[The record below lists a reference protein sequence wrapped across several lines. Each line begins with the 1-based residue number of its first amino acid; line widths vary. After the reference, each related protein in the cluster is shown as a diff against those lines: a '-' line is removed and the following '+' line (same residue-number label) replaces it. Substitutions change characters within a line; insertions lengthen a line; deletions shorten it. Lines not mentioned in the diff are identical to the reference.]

1 MTKPTAGRSAFEVE
15 LVALLPHVRAFG
27 RALSGSAVQGDDLAQ
42 EALSRAWAHQQSYQ
56 MGTNLKAWVFMILR
70 NQFYSNKR
78 RDWRSVELDPEVAE
92 RTLIG
97 TDDPTQVI
105 QLDELRRAL
114 AMLPVDQREALILIA
129 AAGVSYEEAA
139 SITGVAAGTVK
150 SRVSRARSRLAAIYA
165 EGVIVADGG
174 VPSAAMTGILDE
186 AASVRRRGCD

>member
-1 MTKPTAGRSAFEVE
+1 
-15 LVALLPHVRAFG
+15 
-27 RALSGSAVQGDDLAQ
+27 
-42 EALSRAWAHQQSYQ
+42 
-56 MGTNLKAWVFMILR
+56 
-70 NQFYSNKR
+70 
-78 RDWRSVELDPEVAE
+78 
-92 RTLIG
+92 
-97 TDDPTQVI
+97 
-105 QLDELRRAL
+105 
-114 AMLPVDQREALILIA
+114 MLPVDQREALILIA